1 MAKSSGLGQ
10 RMYVHGFDIS
20 GDVSAINTWSTPS
33 EVLPATGIDKSA
45 HERMYGRQ
53 DGLLDFASYFNDA
66 TDQEHDALKGLVKTD
81 RLLMWLLGTTR
92 GDPVACLFGK
102 QMNYDFDRPASGAL
116 LATVQAKANGFA
128 GEWADLLVAK
138 VTHSSNGAT
147 ETGIDG
153 TAQSTAG
160 GVGFLQHF
168 SASAGTVE
176 YDIDD
181 SSDSTNGVD
190 GSWAT
195 LLSFSDVSTPWAA
208 TAERVAVS
216 GTVERW
222 VRALT
227 EGTFTAAVFAMAFK
241 RN

>member
-10 RMYVHGFDIS
+10 RLYVHGFDIS

-66 TDQEHDALKGLVKTD
+66 TGQEHDALKGLVKTD

-92 GDPVACLFGK
+92 GDQVACLFGK
-102 QMNYDFDRPASGAL
+102 QMNYDFDRPQSGAL

-138 VTHSSNGAT
+138 VTHSGAT
-147 ETGIDG
+147 NETGINAG
-153 TAQSTAG
+153 SSSSAG

-168 SASAGTVE
+168 SGSGGTNE
-176 YDIDD
+176 YDIED
-181 SSDSTNGVD
+181 SGNSNNGID
-190 GSWAT
+190 GDWLN
-195 LLSFSDVSTPWAA
+195 LLAFSDVADPWTA
-208 TAERVAVS
+208 TAQRVEVS
-216 GTVERW
+216 GTVEKW
-222 VRALT
+222 VRAST
-227 EGTFTAAVFAMAFK
+227 NGSFTTAVFAMAFK